1 MKWIKVISVFLS
13 VLVLTLIT
21 LKSHTGRA
29 AEVDEHIWKTVDL
42 SNK

>member
-1 MKWIKVISVFLS
+1 MKWIKVTSILVL

-21 LKSHTGRA
+21 LKSQTGRA
-29 AEVDEHIWKTVDL
+29 AEVGEHIWKTVDL

>member
-1 MKWIKVISVFLS
+1 MKCIKVISVVVS

-21 LKSHTGRA
+21 LKSQTGRA
-29 AEVDEHIWKTVDL
+29 AEVGEHIWKTVDL